1 MIELPIEFKNNI
13 INRYEEKGEK
23 WLEDINGIID
33 KYIKK
38 FNLSNVKLVENLS
51 MNVVLQANSSEY
63 GEVIMKV
70 GTPTI
75 TTMNEI
81 NYIRLSSTEYIA
93 KCYYYNLD
101 DRVMILE
108 KINPGYYLSKNED
121 SKERIRIFCDIL
133 NNLVTEDMPQ
143 DGFKFYDDEFMGRIE
158 LVKNNKEQYKDIL
171 YMLDTASKLYKE
183 IKNMN
188 LPKYVLHE
196 DLQHKNILKSKNGW
210 KAIDPHGTIAEKF
223 FETVMF
229 IKNESIYNGLDKMD
243 EIVTSVSKS
252 INEDKNLIYKAC
264 YTYLFS
270 KTVYCIKI
278 KYKPDH
284 IKQNIKIC
292 DKILEYLKK

>member
-38 FNLSNVKLVENLS
+38 FNLSNVKLVGKLS

-93 KCYYYNLD
+93 KCYYSNLD

-108 KINPGYYLSKNED
+108 KINPGYYLSENED

-210 KAIDPHGTIAEKF
+210 KAIDPHGTIAEKV

-229 IKNESIYNGLDKMD
+229 IKNEVLYNGLDKMD
-243 EIVTSVSKS
+243 EIVTSVSKN

-270 KTVYCIKI
+270 KIVYHIKT
-278 KYKPDH
+278 KYKPDR

-292 DKILEYLKK
+292 DKVLEYI